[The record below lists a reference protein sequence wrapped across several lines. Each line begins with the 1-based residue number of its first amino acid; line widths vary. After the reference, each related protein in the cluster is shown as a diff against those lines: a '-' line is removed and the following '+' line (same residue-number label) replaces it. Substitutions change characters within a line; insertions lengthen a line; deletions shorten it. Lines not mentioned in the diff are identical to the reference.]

1 MGDNSIVGVVAA
13 ASTNLCVSDSIP
25 GTGSNTWI
33 IDTGASDHMTYDAK
47 FFDELSS
54 NTRDPYITSANG
66 LPSPI
71 TGEGTIS
78 LTPTL
83 SLSRALLV
91 PNIHCNLLS
100 VGRLL
105 DTLNASATFY
115 PTHCSFQD
123 LKTHETI
130 GHDKQQI
137 WLWHRRLGHPSFGY
151 LKRLFPSLF
160 RSCDESSFKC
170 ETCILAKSHRTVFP
184 LSDNKAAKPF
194 DLVHSDVW
202 GLARVTSNGFRWF
215 VTFIDDCT
223 RLTWVFLLKNIHD
236 VASILPELCTM
247 VSTQFNAQVKV
258 FRTDNGGEY
267 VNNTLASFF
276 LAQGIIHQT
285 TTPFT
290 PQQNGVSECKNHQLL
305 EVARSLM
312 LDMSVPHHLW
322 GYAVLSA
329 AYLINRTP
337 SRVLDFKTPHDVFGD
352 HVSPV
357 SVSKL
362 PPKVFGF
369 VAYVH
374 VYSHQRSKL
383 DHCALRC
390 GLRGSELESL
400 GLENDVF
407 EDASLGKE
415 TTCRTEA
422 SDRSPISE
430 DETCGPYE
438 ETTDRP
444 LELDH
449 LPISGDEV
457 GALGVTKASDQ
468 SPVSENNDSDSCMDE
483 FNVIPPSAL
492 LLPQSTRDSESSEVI
507 SNDLPVSTYQLPP
520 RTTRGKPKVQYS
532 PDIHAKSKYPI
543 SHFVSTHRLSKSYA
557 SYLCQLSSVCV
568 PTKLQDALSHPKWMD
583 ALNKNKTWDL
593 VPLPRWKKAV
603 GCRWVFTLKH
613 KADGSI
619 DRYKARLVAKGYTQ
633 TFAPVAKLNTVR
645 VLLSLADN
653 CDWPLLQ
660 FDVKNAFLHGDL
672 KEEIYMVTSKMH
684 LPPGIPVTSKKG
696 VVCKLRKSLY
706 GLKQSPRVWFGRFA
720 ASMKKFGYVQS
731 NSDHTLFLKRRKGK
745 LTALIIY
752 VDEMIVTG
760 DDQAEM
766 QNLQKY
772 LASEFEMKSLET
784 GMLDCKP
791 IDTPSEQ
798 NHKLGLYP
806 DQVPTDKERYQRI
819 VGKLIYLSH
828 TRPDIAYAVSVV
840 SQFMH
845 SPSEDHMGAVMRILR
860 YLKVTPGNGLMFCN
874 YGHIDVEGYTDADW
888 AGSVTDRR
896 STSGYFTFVGGNLVT
911 WRSKKQKVVS
921 RSSAE
926 AEYCGMA
933 QGVCELLWLRRLL
946 RDLGFG
952 PQKPMDLYCDNKAAI
967 AIADNPVQHDHTKHV
982 EVDRHFVKEK
992 LDAEIIS
999 FPFISSEYQLADVLT
1014 KAVST
1019 TVFLNSLDKLGM
1031 CDIFAPT

>member
-1 MGDNSIVGVVAA
+1 MGDNSIVGAVAA

-25 GTGSNTWI
+25 GNGSNTWI

-130 GHDKQQI
+130 GHE
-137 WLWHRRLGHPSFGY
+137 F
-151 LKRLFPSLF
+151 
-160 RSCDESSFKC
+160 
-170 ETCILAKSHRTVFP
+170 
-184 LSDNKAAKPF
+184 
-194 DLVHSDVW
+194 
-202 GLARVTSNGFRWF
+202 
-215 VTFIDDCT
+215 
-223 RLTWVFLLKNIHD
+223 
-236 VASILPELCTM
+236 CTM
-247 VSTQFNAQVKV
+247 VSTQFHAQVKV

-276 LAQGIIHQT
+276 RAQGIIHQT

-290 PQQNGVSECKNHQLL
+290 PQQNGVSERKNRQLL

-322 GYAVLSA
+322 GHAVLSA

-362 PPKVFGF
+362 PPKVFGC

-383 DHCALRC
+383 DPCALRC
-390 GLRGSELESL
+390 VFIGYSSTQKGYKCYHPPTQKVHVTLDVTFHEEVPYYVSPSSPIQGERGSELESL

-407 EDASLGKE
+407 EDAALGKE

-422 SDRSPISE
+422 SDRSLISE
-430 DETCGPYE
+430 DETCGPCE

-444 LELDH
+444 LELDQS
-449 LPISGDEV
+449 PISRNEA
-457 GALGVTKASDQ
+457 GALGVTEASDQ

-483 FNVIPPSAL
+483 FDVIPPSAL
-492 LLPQSTRDSESSEVI
+492 PLPQSTHD
-507 SNDLPVSTYQLPP
+507 T
-520 RTTRGKPKVQYS
+520 
-532 PDIHAKSKYPI
+532 
-543 SHFVSTHRLSKSYA
+543 
-557 SYLCQLSSVCV
+557 
-568 PTKLQDALSHPKWMD
+568 
-583 ALNKNKTWDL
+583 
-593 VPLPRWKKAV
+593 V
-603 GCRWVFTLKH
+603 GCKWVFTLKH

-633 TFAPVAKLNTVR
+633 TYGVDYLETFASVAKLNTVR
-645 VLLSLADN
+645 VLLSLAAN
-653 CDWPLLQ
+653 RDWPLLQ

-672 KEEIYMVTSKMH
+672 KEEIYMD
-684 LPPGIPVTSKKG
+684 LPPGIPVTSKEG

-706 GLKQSPRVWFGRFA
+706 GLKQSPRAWFGRFA
-720 ASMKKFGYVQS
+720 ASMKKFGYVQ
-731 NSDHTLFLKRRKGK
+731 NDH
-745 LTALIIY
+745 
-752 VDEMIVTG
+752 
-760 DDQAEM
+760 AEM

-772 LASEFEMKSLET
+772 LASEFEMKSL
-784 GMLDCKP
+784 GDLKYF
-791 IDTPSEQ
+791 
-798 NHKLGLYP
+798 LGIE
-806 DQVPTDKERYQRI
+806 VARSK
-819 VGKLIYLSH
+819 H
-828 TRPDIAYAVSVV
+828 
-840 SQFMH
+840 
-845 SPSEDHMGAVMRILR
+845 
-860 YLKVTPGNGLMFCN
+860 
-874 YGHIDVEGYTDADW
+874 DVEGYTDADW

-926 AEYCGMA
+926 AEYRGMA

-967 AIADNPVQHDHTKHV
+967 AIAHNPVQHDRTKHV

-1019 TVFLNSLDKLGM
+1019 MVFLNSLDKLGM
-1031 CDIFAPT
+1031 RDIFAPT